1 MLTDESRRAFPAGF
15 HLLILLLV
23 ASAMFFLR
31 LDCALLEPEETR
43 YAEIP
48 REMLAAG
55 AWIVPLYHGQPY
67 FDKPPLLYW
76 LVMVSYSFFGVHDWA
91 ARLVP
96 GCCGVLTVLIT
107 YGWGRRVLGRDA
119 ASGGRIAF
127 LGALMLALTPRFI
140 YLGRFVATDA
150 VLSSCVVAALACIH
164 IALSGSRLRWP
175 WWLAGGLACGLGL
188 LAKGPVALVLVG
200 APALIFVAANKRA
213 ARPGW
218 RESAC
223 FLITMLATAAPWF
236 ALMLREAGFA
246 EYFFW
251 KQNVQRFVEPFD
263 HVKPFWF
270 YLPDLIVGTLPW
282 SLLLAP
288 LIVRLYRGRHEIGQR
303 NGPEIVL
310 PLVAAAYC
318 LLFFS
323 ASGCKRV
330 GYVLPLFAPL
340 ALALGWTIDD
350 LLDRGVVSS
359 ARLVLVQGTM
369 LVLCLCGIT
378 WLLPWY
384 NERFSLRTEVLLV
397 RERIPSSAGIVCY
410 PRGWDSVS
418 FYLGRDDVLVF
429 SPAQRAEVAAYLQD
443 HPDAVLFLRD
453 DADGKNLLAELPP
466 LLAVEPLA
474 RGHSHLAVRVFRSDR
489 PAALA
494 SRGQSP

>member
-1 MLTDESRRAFPAGF
+1 MDESRWKLPAGS

-23 ASAMFFLR
+23 AAAVFFLR

-55 AWIVPLYHGQPY
+55 QWIVPLYHGQPY

-76 LVMVSYSFFGVHDWA
+76 LVMISYSLFGVHDWA

-96 GCCGVLTVLIT
+96 GCCGVLTVLAT
-107 YGWGRRVLGRDA
+107 YAWGRRVFASSGR
-119 ASGGRIAF
+119 GAF
-127 LGALMLALTPRFI
+127 LGALVLALTPRFI

-150 VLSSCVVAALACIH
+150 VLSLCIVTDLACLH
-164 IALSGSRLRWP
+164 IAVSGSRMRWP

-200 APALIFVAANKRA
+200 APVLIFIAVNKCA
-213 ARPGW
+213 TRPGW
-218 RESAC
+218 KETAC
-223 FLITMLATAAPWF
+223 FLLAMLATAAPWY

-246 EYFFW
+246 EHFFW
-251 KQNVQRFVEPFD
+251 KHHVQRFVEPFD

-270 YLPDLIVGTLPW
+270 YLPDLILGTLPW
-282 SLLLAP
+282 SLLLVP
-288 LIVRLYRGRHEIGQR
+288 LTARLYHVRHDIVQRG
-303 NGPEIVL
+303 GPEVLL
-310 PLVAAAYC
+310 PLVAAAWC

-340 ALALGWTIDD
+340 ALALGWTIDE
-350 LLDRGVVSS
+350 LFERGVVSS
-359 ARLVLVQGTM
+359 ERLALVHVMM
-369 LVLCLCGIT
+369 LVLCLGGIN
-378 WLLPWY
+378 WALPWY
-384 NERFSLRTEVLLV
+384 NERFSLRAEVILV
-397 RERIPSSAGIVCY
+397 RERVPSSIGIACY
-410 PRGWDSVS
+410 PRGWDSVD

-429 SPAQRAEVAAYLQD
+429 SPVGRAELAAYLRD
-443 HPDAVLFLRD
+443 RPEAVLFLRD
-453 DADGKNLLAELPP
+453 DADGRNLLAALPP
-466 LLAVEPLA
+466 TLAVEPLT
-474 RGHSHLAVRVFRSDR
+474 RGHGHLAVRVFRPDL
-489 PAALA
+489 PTALA